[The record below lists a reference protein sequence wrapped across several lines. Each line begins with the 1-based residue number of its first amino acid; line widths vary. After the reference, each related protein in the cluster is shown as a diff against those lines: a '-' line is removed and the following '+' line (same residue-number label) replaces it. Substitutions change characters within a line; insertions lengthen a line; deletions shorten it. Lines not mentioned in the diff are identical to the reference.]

1 MQCHCK
7 LDTEHGLLGD
17 DEDDAD
23 EMIVDDVGDAG
34 TSFRRLH
41 NNLSLSSSTSIFSS
55 ILVVS
60 V

>member
-7 LDTEHGLLGD
+7 LEHGLLGD

-34 TSFRRLH
+34 TNKF
-41 NNLSLSSSTSIFSS
+41 
-55 ILVVS
+55 
-60 V
+60 